1 MYVLNKKGKEG
12 IIFVCFKNDYIYW
25 CGSNYT
31 DFVQILGNSE
41 KTETTKFGSSNNTEI
56 WIIKSLLYLLFSYKT
71 SNGVQTFSMISDIEF
86 TPDRHFYKPV
96 IFYNDFWNM
105 KRDYFPI
112 NDTIK

>member
-1 MYVLNKKGKEG
+1 MLFMVRTILILFIYLEIQKK
-12 IIFVCFKNDYIYW
+12 Y
-25 CGSNYT
+25 
-31 DFVQILGNSE
+31 
-41 KTETTKFGSSNNTEI
+41 TKFGSSDNTEI
-56 WIIKSLLYLLFSYKT
+56 WVIKSLLYLLFSSKT
-71 SNGVQTFSMISDIEF
+71 SNRGESFSMISDIEF